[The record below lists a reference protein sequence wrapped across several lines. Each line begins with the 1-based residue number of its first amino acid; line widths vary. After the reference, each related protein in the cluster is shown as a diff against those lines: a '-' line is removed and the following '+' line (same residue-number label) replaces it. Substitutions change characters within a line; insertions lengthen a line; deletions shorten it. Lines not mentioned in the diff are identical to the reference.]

1 MKLTHLKAICF
12 SACSCSNISQIFL
25 VYFWM
30 NSCCTCLLAILRWGM
45 MWRRSNFFAMNPRGT
60 WRVAMWWALCRSL
73 LDVFVLV
80 ESNVAATN
88 LHCRFAEVCHCFGH
102 KKLPPTIPNLRSEA
116 QMIWKG
122 LQLGNSSRLSAG
134 ILHPRT
140 LPLRIT
146 ENRTICYRN

>member
-80 ESNVAATN
+80 EPNVAATN

-102 KKLPPTIPNLRSEA
+102 KKLPPTIPNLQSEA

-122 LQLGNSSRLSAG
+122 PATWKQFQIVCWYTTSAHSSF
-134 ILHPRT
+134 
-140 LPLRIT
+140 
-146 ENRTICYRN
+146 ENHWESNNLL